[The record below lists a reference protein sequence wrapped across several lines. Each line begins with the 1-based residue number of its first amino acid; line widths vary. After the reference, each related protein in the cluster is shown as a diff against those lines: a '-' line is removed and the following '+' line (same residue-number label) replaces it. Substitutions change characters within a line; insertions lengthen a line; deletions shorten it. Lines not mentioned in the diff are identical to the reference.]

1 MNIDRILTFQ
11 GNAQQNIRGRHFAR
25 VCAEDTLADDA
36 NLLCISSL
44 SEVFV

>member
-36 NLLCISSL
+36 KLLCSWFISNIIK
-44 SEVFV
+44 

>member
-36 NLLCISSL
+36 NLPSIWVLL
-44 SEVFV
+44 EVFV

>member
-1 MNIDRILTFQ
+1 MNIDRILTLR

-36 NLLCISSL
+36 EFLFTLFAL
-44 SEVFV
+44 KVFV

>member
-25 VCAEDTLADDA
+25 VCAEDTLADDTK
-36 NLLCISSL
+36 LLCSW
-44 SEVFV
+44 FVLNIFK

>member
-25 VCAEDTLADDA
+25 VCAEDTLADDD
-36 NLLCISSL
+36 NYCVHGS
-44 SEVFV
+44 F